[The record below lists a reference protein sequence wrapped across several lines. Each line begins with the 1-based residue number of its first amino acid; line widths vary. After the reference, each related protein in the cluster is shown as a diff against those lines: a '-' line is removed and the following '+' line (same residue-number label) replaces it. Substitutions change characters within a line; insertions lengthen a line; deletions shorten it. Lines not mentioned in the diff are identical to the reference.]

1 MQAGDGVQALGV
13 PNKGIVFAFFVQA
26 AFLVPLVEREYS
38 IVHDDL
44 AGMGFDFFDDDFVPL
59 RAVVVCIV
67 AGIAVGLIAGSDFK
81 FLAPVFDPI
90 GPLQGGIG
98 IPCGCGDF
106 FNTEFAQ
113 VVLSVIHITFGPI
126 GVDRVG
132 HGHRIQAVFQAR
144 DAVVAA
150 DLVFVGVHIPF
161 IENILRIFCDASA
174 GEGVALFP
182 GYMRLPGLICH
193 NSSSRAVRR
202 YRNRTR
208 TAVRGVETVR
218 DSRFLVV
225 NRDFCQLSFCFG
237 NGCINHGLGFS
248 LQLCNRV
255 VLGGLGGSVGLLLC
269 VVRSFFAAQC
279 GGAGFCYFVM
289 KRPGG
294 RGGAVHC
301 GHNLRVANGPGAA
314 ADRTAGRVG
323 GQLEDSIIQ
332 LLMGDVGRLVNVYG
346 VGQIEAPAGRLR
358 RCRPVCGIVLHFRHF
373 GNIACI
379 VIFVDLRADND
390 NALPVIT
397 GRGKIRESVI
407 STIS

>member
-1 MQAGDGVQALGV
+1 MQAGDGVQALGI

-26 AFLVPLVEREYS
+26 AFLVPLVKREYG

-44 AGMGFDFFDDDFVPL
+44 AGVGFDLFDDDFITL
-59 RAVVVCIV
+59 RAVVVCVV
-67 AGIAVGLIAGSDFK
+67 AGIAVGLVAVGDFK

-106 FNTEFAQ
+106 FDTEFAQ
-113 VVLSVIHITFGPI
+113 VVLSVIHIPLCPI

-132 HGHRIQAVFQAR
+132 HGHSVQAVFQTR

-161 IENILRIFCDASA
+161 VKRILCIFCDAAA

-182 GYMRLPGLICH
+182 GHMCLPGLVCH
-193 NSSSRAVRR
+193 NSSSGAVGRD
-202 YRNRTR
+202 RNRTR
-208 TAVRGVETVR
+208 AAIRGVEAMR
-218 DSRFLVV
+218 DGGFLIV
-225 NRDFCQLSFCFG
+225 NRDFCQLGFCFS
-237 NGCINHGLGFS
+237 NGCINHGLGFV
-248 LQLCNRV
+248 LQLGNRV
-255 VLGGLGGSVGLLLC
+255 VLGSFGGGVGLLLC
-269 VVRSFFAAQC
+269 VVRPFFAAQR
-279 GGAGFCYFVM
+279 GGAGFGHFVM

-294 RGGAVHC
+294 RGCTIHS
-301 GHNLRVANGPGAA
+301 GHDLRVANGPGAA
-314 ADRTAGRVG
+314 ADRAAGRVG

-358 RCRPVCGIVLHFRHF
+358 RSCPVCGVVLHLWYI
-373 GNIACI
+373 GKAACI
-379 VIFVDLRADND
+379 VIVKNRAANNND
-390 NALPVIT
+390 SLPVVT
-397 GRGKIRESVI
+397 GRGKICESVI